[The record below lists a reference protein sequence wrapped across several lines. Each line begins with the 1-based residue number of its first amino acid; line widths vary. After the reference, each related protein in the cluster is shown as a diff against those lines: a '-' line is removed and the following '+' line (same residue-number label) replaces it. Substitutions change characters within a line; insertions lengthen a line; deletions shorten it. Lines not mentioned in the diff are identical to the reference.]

1 MDCHA
6 HFLGLGLV
14 RSCFVFIKS
23 DMLLPFLPLLLA
35 VMFLSWV
42 QSQPIASPDPL
53 LGWPLPVVLCGIV
66 TAGTLLAQGFRK
78 VQGGLENTRRIAR
91 FDLPRMAV
99 LGLWAA
105 SVKLEVLHLRLAE
118 QFPEAFADEGA
129 FSVLILTY
137 WLADAL
143 VATPVSRWNAEGRRL
158 KLAQVQS
165 HLRLQLPLLILGGGQ
180 ALLLLA
186 TQAIP
191 WFPGSGMFGSLP
203 ELLSIAVLLILAPP
217 VIMGCWNTEML
228 VESPER
234 TLIEKELHHAGT
246 AVASIRLWPEEIL
259 PSKTAGVIGFLPKF
273 RYLLISP
280 GLLSSLSEDELR
292 AVVAHEA
299 GHLRRSHLLFFAVAL
314 FGFMELLLLGA
325 GTASVV
331 SWWQGWEIPLWAEGV
346 VMVAALLGF
355 LRFGV
360 GFLSRQF
367 ERQADCHA
375 LERVGLRPFGQA
387 LLKVS
392 WLNGIDPET
401 PNWHHYGVLQR
412 LRFLSECEAQPELRE
427 RHHQWVLHLKGALLA
442 GALLLLGVNAY
453 FTSADARIRLLGYYL
468 TSVSSTAEPTLAPLM
483 VRLADLLYFEK
494 ELGQAESWYRK
505 SLVLN
510 ADSPRALNN
519 LAWLLTER
527 YGDSSEHM
535 RESVLLAQQ
544 ALEQDE
550 QAFIWDT
557 LAEGHWQL
565 GQRQQA
571 LEAAEHAWFLA
582 DSRNPP
588 LPEAKL
594 RYYKERLE
602 VFRGR

>member
-1 MDCHA
+1 
-6 HFLGLGLV
+6 
-14 RSCFVFIKS
+14 
-23 DMLLPFLPLLLA
+23 
-35 VMFLSWV
+35 
-42 QSQPIASPDPL
+42 
-53 LGWPLPVVLCGIV
+53 
-66 TAGTLLAQGFRK
+66 
-78 VQGGLENTRRIAR
+78 
-91 FDLPRMAV
+91 
-99 LGLWAA
+99 
-105 SVKLEVLHLRLAE
+105 
-118 QFPEAFADEGA
+118 
-129 FSVLILTY
+129 
-137 WLADAL
+137 
-143 VATPVSRWNAEGRRL
+143 
-158 KLAQVQS
+158 
-165 HLRLQLPLLILGGGQ
+165 
-180 ALLLLA
+180 
-186 TQAIP
+186 
-191 WFPGSGMFGSLP
+191 
-203 ELLSIAVLLILAPP
+203 
-217 VIMGCWNTEML
+217 
-228 VESPER
+228 
-234 TLIEKELHHAGT
+234 
-246 AVASIRLWPEEIL
+246 
-259 PSKTAGVIGFLPKF
+259 
-273 RYLLISP
+273 
-280 GLLSSLSEDELR
+280 LLSSLSEDELR

-427 RHHQWVLHLKGALLA
+427 RHHQRVLHLKGALLA

-527 YGDSSEHM
+527 YGDNSEHM